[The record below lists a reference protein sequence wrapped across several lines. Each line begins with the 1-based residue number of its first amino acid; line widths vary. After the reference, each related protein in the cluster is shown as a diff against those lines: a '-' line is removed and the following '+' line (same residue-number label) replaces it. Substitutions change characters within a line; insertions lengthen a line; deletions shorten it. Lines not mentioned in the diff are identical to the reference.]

1 LIHFTKRLSI
11 HFMMFVEDKMKEIEL
26 DVTELKQLIEKA
38 QRPKVK
44 DLLQINV
51 RKLETDLS
59 KLRDEKEKQDSRLK
73 NQTSSDVATSTA
85 KSTIIPD
92 SQIKDYSWDQSE
104 RFVKLYLTNF
114 PGLNELSDEAFKI
127 KYTDESLE
135 IRIENYKGKNLVF
148 NINKTCHKI
157 NPEKSYHK
165 VKSDYL
171 LVFISKHNPGSNWSH
186 FTHADKMNADANK
199 MKTEPKL
206 DDKEDPSASLMNM
219 MKKMYEDGDD
229 DMKRTIAKA
238 WTEGQQNKM
247 QF

>member
-1 LIHFTKRLSI
+1 VIMSL
-11 HFMMFVEDKMKEIEL
+11 EDRMKETEL
-26 DVTELKQLIEKA
+26 DVAEIKQLMEKA
-38 QRPKVK
+38 VRPKVK
-44 DLLQINV
+44 DLLLINV

-59 KLRDEKEKQDSRLK
+59 NLREEKVKQDSRLK
-73 NQTSSDVATSTA
+73 NQTSSEVATSKA
-85 KSTIIPD
+85 KSNIIPD

-114 PGLNELSDEAFKI
+114 PGLNELNDEAFKI
-127 KYTDESLE
+127 QYTDESLE
-135 IRIENYKGKNLVF
+135 IRVENYKGKNLVF

-186 FTHADKMNADANK
+186 FTYADKMNADANK
-199 MKTEPKL
+199 MKTDPKL

-238 WTEGQQNKM
+238 WTEGQQKKM
-247 QF
+247 DF